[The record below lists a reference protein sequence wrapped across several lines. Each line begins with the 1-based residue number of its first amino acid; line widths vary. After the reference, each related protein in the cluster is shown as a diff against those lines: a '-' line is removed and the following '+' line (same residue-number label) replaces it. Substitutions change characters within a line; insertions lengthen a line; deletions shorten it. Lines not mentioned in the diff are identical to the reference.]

1 MIWSCTTVAD
11 MKKIHD
17 FAVLGFEMDCV
28 VIIFLKNI
36 DRQQIITR
44 QWNEFV
50 LMKDDYNE
58 KRKK

>member
-1 MIWSCTTVAD
+1 MIWRGTTVAN
-11 MKKIHD
+11 MKKIND
-17 FAVLGFEMDCV
+17 FAALGFEMDCV

-36 DRQQIITR
+36 DRQKIITR

-50 LMKDDYNE
+50 LMKDDDNE

>member
-1 MIWSCTTVAD
+1 

-17 FAVLGFEMDCV
+17 FAALGFEMDCV

-36 DRQQIITR
+36 DRQKIITR

-50 LMKDDYNE
+50 LMKDDDNK